1 MSLEHV
7 SEQIVDELQS
17 IYRPQGLGKLRKLK
31 GDRLQCLRR
40 SVNSLI
46 ADSLP
51 LIMGRTSSHRY
62 ASIHKRSNHYA
73 GDRYDPSQTYKI
85 HVVTAYEGMVWLGY
99 LQEEK
104 IGVSLRTQGKY
115 LTRYSATRKLL
126 KLFGDIDVELLPVLI
141 PSKRLEEPLIV
152 KIKREEID
160 ERGKRFNISE
170 QVNYEDT
177 AATQQMRS
185 NLELINNNLER
196 HWIDIGLKDSEL
208 HEVRRQLS
216 QDTVR
221 NDEYPE
227 TLNLGKRYLHRS
239 FLNTEFTSGGRF
251 YGGWWQIIPKLFR
264 SHILIDDKRTVELD
278 YSGLHPAFLYAQ
290 EAQQIPDDPYD
301 VGLNLGHRDIVK
313 RAFNA
318 MLNAEKELKRAPQKL
333 KIRQT
338 GITWTELSN
347 RLSELHRPIQHHF
360 YTGVGNYL
368 QFRDSQIAERIMLRF
383 IKEKAGAVVLPV
395 HDSFIVHHGY
405 ETELHGMMIEEFQ
418 RLCGQEINLG
428 KLTQKY
434 MSLTDR
440 PEEGWPSL
448 ELDELLRLSDIG
460 CIKRFEEFKCTSCV
474 PSKISKMNDASH
486 CR

>member
-31 GDRLQCLRR
+31 GDRLLCLRL

-62 ASIHKRSNHYA
+62 ASIHKRSNYYS

-99 LQEEK
+99 LKEEK
-104 IGVSLRTQGKY
+104 IGVSVRTQGKY

-126 KLFGDIDVELLPVLI
+126 MLFGDVDIELLPVLI

-160 ERGKRFNISE
+160 ERGERFKISE
-170 QVNYEDT
+170 RLDYADT
-177 AATQQMRS
+177 PTTQQMRS
-185 NLELINNNLER
+185 NLDLINNNLER
-196 HWIDIGLKDSEL
+196 HWIDIDLKDSEL
-208 HEVRRQLS
+208 HEVRRQLA
-216 QDTVR
+216 QDTAR
-221 NDEYPE
+221 HDEYPE
-227 TLNLGKRYLHRS
+227 TLNLGKRCLHRS

-264 SHILIDDKRTVELD
+264 SHILIDDKKTVELD

-290 EAQQIPDDPYD
+290 EGHQVPDDPYD
-301 VGLNLGHRDIVK
+301 VGLSSDHRDIVK

-318 MLNAEKELKRAPQKL
+318 MLNAEKKLERAPQKL
-333 KIRQT
+333 NIRQT
-338 GITWTELSN
+338 EITWKELSN

-360 YTGVGNYL
+360 YTGIGNYL

-383 IKEKAGAVVLPV
+383 ITEKSGAVVLPV

-405 ETELHGMMIEEFQ
+405 ETELHEMMIEEFQ
-418 RLCGQEINLG
+418 RACGQQIHLG
-428 KLTQKY
+428 KLAQRY
-434 MSLTDR
+434 VSLTDR
-440 PEEGWPSL
+440 PENGWRSL
-448 ELDELLRLSDIG
+448 DLDELLRLSDVG
-460 CIKRFEEFKCTSCV
+460 CIKRFEKFAQMKAR
-474 PSKISKMNDASH
+474 K
-486 CR
+486 

>member
-1 MSLEHV
+1 MTLQQVTDH
-7 SEQIVDELQS
+7 IVDELQLV
-17 IYRPQGLGKLRKLK
+17 YRPQALGKVRKLA
-31 GDRLQCLRR
+31 GRQLQYLIQ
-40 SVNSLI
+40 SVNTLI

-62 ASIHKRSNHYA
+62 ASIHKRSNHYT

-126 KLFGDIDVELLPVLI
+126 RLFGDVDVELLPVLI

-160 ERGKRFNISE
+160 ERGNRFNISE

-208 HEVRRQLS
+208 HEVRRQLA

-227 TLNLGKRYLHRS
+227 TLNLGKRCLHRS

-301 VGLNLGHRDIVK
+301 VGLNLDHRDIVK

-338 GITWTELSN
+338 GITRTELSN

-383 IKEKAGAVVLPV
+383 IKEKSGAVVLPV

-405 ETELHGMMIEEFQ
+405 ETELHDMMIEEFQ
-418 RLCGQEINLG
+418 RLCGQEIILG

-434 MSLTDR
+434 MSLADR
-440 PEEGWPSL
+440 PEAGWPSL
-448 ELDELLRLSDIG
+448 ELDELLRLSDVG
-460 CIKRFEEFKCTSCV
+460 CIKRFEEFKR
-474 PSKISKMNDASH
+474 ISLT
-486 CR
+486 

>member
-7 SEQIVDELQS
+7 TEQIVDELQS
-17 IYRPQGLGKLRKLK
+17 IYRPQGLGKLRNLK
-31 GDRLQCLRR
+31 GDRLQCLRL
-40 SVNSLI
+40 SVSSLI

-62 ASIHKRSNHYA
+62 ASIHKRSNHYT

-126 KLFGDIDVELLPVLI
+126 RLFGDVDVELLPVLI

-160 ERGKRFNISE
+160 ERGNRYNISE

-208 HEVRRQLS
+208 HEVRRQLA

-227 TLNLGKRYLHRS
+227 TLNLGKRCLHRS

-301 VGLNLGHRDIVK
+301 VGLNLDHRDIVK

-383 IKEKAGAVVLPV
+383 IREKAGAVVLPV

-405 ETELHGMMIEEFQ
+405 ETELHNMMIEEFQ
-418 RLCGQEINLG
+418 RLCGQEIILG

-434 MSLTDR
+434 MSLADR
-440 PEEGWPSL
+440 PEAGWPSL
-448 ELDELLRLSDIG
+448 DLDELLRLSDVG
-460 CIKRFEEFKCTSCV
+460 CIKRFEEFKR
-474 PSKISKMNDASH
+474 ISLT
-486 CR
+486 